1 MNNFKNKVLWFYH
14 SFFNKKL
21 IQSSKNFWKKNYK
34 KYNGER
40 VFIICNGPS
49 LKIKDLD
56 LLKDEYSIASNK
68 IYLSFDET
76 EWRPNFLTVSD
87 RILWRKIKNEI
98 YNFYQPVI
106 VTSNLVGQNNNKSFL
121 IKNMGSF
128 KNNNGFS
135 TNMNQGIFG
144 GRTVTYNN
152 IQLAVHLGF
161 KEIYLIGCDHFYEE
175 TTPTSSTIVKHN
187 EGVQNHF
194 HKDYRQKGE
203 KVNYAPIEIMEEAY
217 MNAKNNLD
225 KLNVKIYNASR
236 ITHLKIFEKIN
247 FEDIFIK

>member
-1 MNNFKNKVLWFYH
+1 M
-14 SFFNKKL
+14 
-21 IQSSKNFWKKNYK
+21 
-34 KYNGER
+34 
-40 VFIICNGPS
+40 
-49 LKIKDLD
+49 DL
-56 LLKDEYSIASNK
+56 
-68 IYLSFDET
+68 
-76 EWRPNFLTVSD
+76 
-87 RILWRKIKNEI
+87 
-98 YNFYQPVI
+98 Q
-106 VTSNLVGQNNNKSFL
+106 
-121 IKNMGSF
+121 
-128 KNNNGFS
+128 
-135 TNMNQGIFG
+135 
-144 GRTVTYNN
+144 
-152 IQLAVHLGF
+152 
-161 KEIYLIGCDHFYEE
+161 LIGCDHFYEE